1 MQQGAQ
7 RGGSRGIRVPP
18 TGAPVEILEVHVRL
32 RGRGVQQLQEV
43 RQLLDE
49 HRDRVLR
56 LLRAVEELVDVQLLH
71 QLRLLGLDEHRLRAC
86 RSTCDT
92 EFTLAQK

>member
-43 RQLLDE
+43 RELLDE
-49 HRDRVLR
+49 HRDRVLAYVFSNFYSNFR
-56 LLRAVEELVDVQLLH
+56 LIFRKL
-71 QLRLLGLDEHRLRAC
+71 
-86 RSTCDT
+86 
-92 EFTLAQK
+92 